1 MAGKISTVVAQTV
14 PASDWLDKLT
24 GPLGALVAMGIGI
37 WWLSARNTKQDAK
50 IEAQQKVQDEKDAE
64 HLESR
69 IQSMKI
75 MTQELESTKA
85 VGAHCA
91 VILEKSANAL
101 ENHDCVSKK

>member
-69 IQSMKI
+69 IQSRKI
-75 MTQELESTKA
+75 MTEALESTKA
-85 VGAHCA
+85 VVAHCA
-91 VILEKSANAL
+91 VILEKSAKAL